1 MLRARAERLRF
12 LRIALGFGARGGNP
26 MHRSIGLLTAT
37 GLTGLALVS
46 LTMTFLG

>member
-1 MLRARAERLRF
+1 
-12 LRIALGFGARGGNP
+12 

>member
-1 MLRARAERLRF
+1 
-12 LRIALGFGARGGNP
+12 

-46 LTMTFLG
+46 LTMTFLS

>member
-1 MLRARAERLRF
+1 MRKT
-12 LRIALGFGARGGNP
+12 P
-26 MHRSIGLLTAT
+26 VHRSIGLLTAT